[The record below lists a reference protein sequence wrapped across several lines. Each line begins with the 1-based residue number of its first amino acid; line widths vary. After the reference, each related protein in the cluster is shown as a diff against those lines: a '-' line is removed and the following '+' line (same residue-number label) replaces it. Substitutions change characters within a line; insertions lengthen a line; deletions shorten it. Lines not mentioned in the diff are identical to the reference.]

1 MAQCPC
7 GVSFLIKIFN
17 NQIFIFMKK
26 VLILSAFALIGLMSM
41 SKPGAT
47 IFKVDAAKS
56 TFKWT
61 GKKVTGTHWGYIKFS
76 DGSLS
81 VEKGILQGG
90 SFNVDMN
97 SMDCQ
102 DTQGEY
108 GQKLIGHL
116 KSEDF
121 FGTEKFP
128 KASLVIKSA
137 TAKGNNQYDVKAD
150 LTIKGATNEVSFPA
164 IVTIVGNTATAV
176 ASFNVDRTKFGIK
189 YGSGSFFDNLGD
201 KAIDNNFAVDVN
213 LVALTDA
220 PVAAKKVKA
229 VKKTKVEKTTK

>member
-1 MAQCPC
+1 
-7 GVSFLIKIFN
+7 
-17 NQIFIFMKK
+17 MKK
-26 VLILSAFALIGLMSM
+26 VLVLSVFALIGLMSM
-41 SKPGAT
+41 TTPGGPVN
-47 IFKVDAAKS
+47 FKIDAAKS

-76 DGSLS
+76 EGTLATQ
-81 VEKGILQGG
+81 KGILQGG
-90 SFNVDMN
+90 SFTVEMN

-128 KASLVIKSA
+128 KATLVIKSA
-137 TAKGNNQYDVKAD
+137 TPKGNNQYDVKAD
-150 LTIKGATNEVSFPA
+150 LTIKGTTNEVSFPA
-164 IVTIVGNTATAV
+164 TVTIAGNEATAV
-176 ASFNVDRTKFGIK
+176 ASFTVDRTKFGIK

-201 KAIDNNFAVDVN
+201 KAIENNFNVDVN
-213 LVALTDA
+213 LVAVTDA
-220 PVAAKKVKA
+220 PAAAPATAKKAKA
-229 VKKTKVEKTTK
+229 VKKAKVEKATK